1 MDRNKYHQAC
11 LSNQG
16 LPSLLQ
22 ANIEESTYHTSRL
35 VSTAALDVMTTQRD
49 VIYTAKAETR
59 VKLHKLDKAALG
71 LTVARLVEDGG
82 APTKV
87 GLPSGICVSCRT
99 LVGRVLCL
107 PGSHALLDLQLYTA
121 L

>member
-1 MDRNKYHQAC
+1 
-11 LSNQG
+11 
-16 LPSLLQ
+16 
-22 ANIEESTYHTSRL
+22 
-35 VSTAALDVMTTQRD
+35 MTTQRD

-87 GLPSGICVSCRT
+87 GLPSGTCVPCRT

-107 PGSHALLDLQLYTA
+107 PR
-121 L
+121 